1 MMLREDARLDAAAVA
16 DLLVEFG
23 QRIELN
29 GENPYRARAYYKAA
43 DSLRALTQPLA
54 EVIAEGRLR
63 DLPGVGAA
71 LAERIATLHE
81 SGTHPT
87 LEAMRRQ
94 LPASVLDMLRIPGL
108 RPEQVLRL
116 HDRLGIGTLADLEAA
131 CAGDVLKNRKGFG
144 PALQE
149 RIVQGLALMR
159 RSHGQRLLHRATE
172 LAEHAAAGLRRSHP
186 ELARVTVA
194 GEVRRAC
201 ELVADLTLV
210 AEAPGRPAERS
221 ARLNRE
227 VSLTL
232 AEPERYGVALL
243 LATGSAEHVRELQA
257 LAATRG
263 FTLDE
268 DGLRRGRRR
277 IPCREEADVYDA
289 LALPFIAPELREG
302 RGEVGLAAAGRL
314 PPLVT
319 HDDIR
324 GLLHSH
330 TDRSDGTHSL
340 GEMAEATRR
349 RGYAYFGVADHSRSA
364 AYAGG
369 LSVAEIERQHA
380 EIDALNAGHRGR
392 FRIFKGIESDIL
404 ADGALDYPDHV
415 LARFDFV
422 VASVHSRFRL
432 DADKQTERILRALA
446 NPHATI
452 LGHMTGRM
460 LLKRPGYNVDI
471 EAILTA
477 CAEHGV
483 AVEINGNPHRLD
495 LDWRW
500 HERALALG
508 CTLSIN
514 PDAHSIAELDLTR
527 WGVLIARKGGVPK
540 ERVLNCLSL
549 AAITRYFNTRKAARR
564 TTSALEARSS

>member
-1 MMLREDARLDAAAVA
+1 MLKVDARLDASAVA
-16 DLLVEFG
+16 ELLVEFG
-23 QRIELN
+23 QRIELA
-29 GENPYRARAYYKAA
+29 GANPYRARAYYKAA
-43 DSLRALTQPLA
+43 DSLRALTRPLE

-81 SGTHPT
+81 SGTHGT
-87 LEAMRRQ
+87 LEAMRREV
-94 LPASVLDMLRIPGL
+94 PASVLDMLRIPGL

-131 CAGDVLKNRKGFG
+131 CAGDILKNRKGFG
-144 PALQE
+144 SALQE

-159 RSHGQRLLHRATE
+159 RSNGLRLLHRATD
-172 LAEHAAAGLRRSHP
+172 LAEQAAAGLRRSHP
-186 ELARVTVA
+186 ELARLTVA

-201 ELVADLTLV
+201 ELVGDLALV
-210 AEAPGRPAERS
+210 AEAPSRPPEL
-221 ARLNRE
+221 RLNRE
-227 VSLTL
+227 IALTV
-232 AEPERYGVALL
+232 ADPDRYGVALL

-277 IPCREEADVYDA
+277 IPCREETDVYAA

-302 RGEVGLAAAGRL
+302 RGEVALAAAGQL
-314 PPLVT
+314 PTLVT
-319 HDDIR
+319 DDDIR

-330 TDRSDGTHSL
+330 TDRSDGTHAL
-340 GEMAEATRR
+340 AEMAEATRR

-369 LSVAEIERQHA
+369 LTVAEIERQGA
-380 EIDALNAGHRGR
+380 EIDALNARYGDR

-404 ADGALDYPDHV
+404 ADGSLDYPDHV

-432 DADKQTERILRALA
+432 DADTQTARILRAVA
-446 NPHATI
+446 NPHTTI

-460 LLKRPGYNVDI
+460 LLKRPGYDIDI

-514 PDAHSIAELDLTR
+514 PDAHSVAELDLTR
-527 WGVLIARKGGVPK
+527 WGVLMARKGGVPK

-549 AAITRYFNTRKAARR
+549 AAITRFFAKRK
-564 TTSALEARSS
+564 TARSRRPS